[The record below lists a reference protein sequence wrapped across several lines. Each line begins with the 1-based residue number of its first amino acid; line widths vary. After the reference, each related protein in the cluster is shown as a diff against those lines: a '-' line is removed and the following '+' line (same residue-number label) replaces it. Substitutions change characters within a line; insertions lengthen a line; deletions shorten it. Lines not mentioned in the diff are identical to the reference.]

1 MNLCVVSTYNG
12 TKEDYL
18 KLYESFK
25 DDIAKYTDGFEM
37 GFVRDGKVII
47 VANVTDEEKFY
58 ALFEENE
65 NLRQEYGLNVLA
77 YGHPKDNNE
86 EIYTVIEVE
95 SMDKMQEML
104 KLPEMIKLRTEA
116 GVDLDTQKFILLEG
130 GN

>member
-47 VANVTDEEKFY
+47 VANVTAVSY
-58 ALFEENE
+58 THLTLPTI
-65 NLRQEYGLNVLA
+65 LRV
-77 YGHPKDNNE
+77 
-86 EIYTVIEVE
+86 
-95 SMDKMQEML
+95 
-104 KLPEMIKLRTEA
+104 
-116 GVDLDTQKFILLEG
+116 
-130 GN
+130 

>member
-58 ALFEENE
+58 ALFEDPRSKEFGKFN
-65 NLRQEYGLNVLA
+65 NVDDVYRGLIVFVGVRSTPWLHPLA
-77 YGHPKDNNE
+77 P
-86 EIYTVIEVE
+86 
-95 SMDKMQEML
+95 
-104 KLPEMIKLRTEA
+104 PR
-116 GVDLDTQKFILLEG
+116 
-130 GN
+130 

>member
-58 ALFEENE
+58 ALFEDPRSKEFDAKFN
-65 NLRQEYGLNVLA
+65 NVDDVYKLEKNVA
-77 YGHPKDNNE
+77 IPKLINGYFHDNF
-86 EIYTVIEVE
+86 
-95 SMDKMQEML
+95 L
-104 KLPEMIKLRTEA
+104 KLVVKN
-116 GVDLDTQKFILLEG
+116 Q
-130 GN
+130 N

>member
-58 ALFEENE
+58 ALFEDPRSKEFDAKFN
-65 NLRQEYGLNVLA
+65 NVDDVYKLEIRTNFCPFLFFTV
-77 YGHPKDNNE
+77 PKSPKA
-86 EIYTVIEVE
+86 IIWLT
-95 SMDKMQEML
+95 
-104 KLPEMIKLRTEA
+104 PT
-116 GVDLDTQKFILLEG
+116 LL
-130 GN
+130 

>member
-47 VANVTDEEKFY
+47 VANVTDEENFMLCLKIQDQR
-58 ALFEENE
+58 
-65 NLRQEYGLNVLA
+65 NLMLNL
-77 YGHPKDNNE
+77 
-86 EIYTVIEVE
+86 I
-95 SMDKMQEML
+95 M
-104 KLPEMIKLRTEA
+104 
-116 GVDLDTQKFILLEG
+116 
-130 GN
+130 